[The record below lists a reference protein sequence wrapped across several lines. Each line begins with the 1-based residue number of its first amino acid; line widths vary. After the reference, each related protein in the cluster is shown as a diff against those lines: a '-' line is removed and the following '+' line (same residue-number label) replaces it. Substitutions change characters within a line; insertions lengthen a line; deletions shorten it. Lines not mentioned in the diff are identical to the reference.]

1 VATLVSKL
9 LYPRVISLLQ
19 ITMTHFNISTAYFH
33 TGRYATLHHC
43 HKSLDEGQSV
53 PVLYADYA
61 KAFDHVDHKVL
72 LQKLKAHGVLS
83 FIVR

>member
-1 VATLVSKL
+1 MATVVSKL

-19 ITMTHFNISTAYFH
+19 ITRHISTSALLIFIL
-33 TGRYATLHHC
+33 ADMLHHC